1 MVQIHLYA
9 NNIAHVLVQ
18 EKEKKKLNVYST
30 ASHINIS
37 TSILISPE

>member
-18 EKEKKKLNVYST
+18 EKEKKNSMSIVQL
-30 ASHINIS
+30 AIS
-37 TSILISPE
+37 TYPLQF